1 MGVALGTQAQ
11 IGRTN
16 LIRTRYRTQVRQPQS
31 WQSGP
36 CAEFV
41 PSPVDST
48 PKSVHYWQCLLL
60 NGRYEDGWL
69 TQPKSD
75 RLTGRLSTPST
86 AQSCSEASFSVIIGK
101 TMVSDALREVLLAT
115 RRCDE
120 KVIVRKCDGF
130 EILDSAA
137 VVAPL
142 AFAMLYDL
150 A

>member
-1 MGVALGTQAQ
+1 MGDALGIQAQ

-16 LIRTRYRTQVRQPQS
+16 PIRTKYRTQVRQPQS
-31 WQSGP
+31 WQRSP

-41 PSPVDST
+41 PSPVGST

-86 AQSCSEASFSVIIGK
+86 ARICSEVSVSVVTGK
-101 TMVSDALREVLLAT
+101 TIVSDALREVLMAK
-115 RRCDE
+115 RRCDGRSSG
-120 KVIVRKCDGF
+120 ISVRGSKSS
-130 EILDSAA
+130 IRQPS
-137 VVAPL
+137 L
-142 AFAMLYDL
+142 AFTMLYDL